1 MASLHPH
8 DHFYSN
14 GNTAYSSLS
23 GTPEAEKML
32 KNPDGTPGP
41 EAGAIPDGI
50 EVNPGPDFNSAPQ
63 PYYPEQH
70 HQQHLQH
77 QQLPQQPQQQQQP
90 YYDHAPT
97 PQTQYSQTT
106 YTNNNLSA
114 GPPTPEKGTHDEGR
128 ICGLRKPTFFLTII
142 ALILLAALIAVAG
155 ALGAVLAQKNSE
167 IASLSSSSPTPTTST
182 APSATATAQAVLDLS
197 KPAPTDTAIRK
208 GECPTSSSKPRWE
221 VPGSN
226 ITFEKDCGKDYI
238 YNDIGKVPTAN
249 IEECVRLCAVFN
261 INKQT
266 ELGRCAGVVYIYK
279 DDQGNDD
286 PYCWLKYTQ
295 NTNQIL
301 SKDYVESAWIL

>member
-50 EVNPGPDFNSAPQ
+50 EVNVGPDFNSAPQ
-63 PYYPEQH
+63 PYYPEQQQL
-70 HQQHLQH
+70 HQHQHLQ
-77 QQLPQQPQQQQQP
+77 QQQILPQQQQQQQP
-90 YYDHAPT
+90 YYDQAPT

-106 YTNNNLSA
+106 YTNNNLSSA
-114 GPPTPEKGTHDEGR
+114 GPSTPEKGTHDDGR

-167 IASLSSSSPTPTTST
+167 IA
-182 APSATATAQAVLDLS
+182 
-197 KPAPTDTAIRK
+197 R
-208 GECPTSSSKPRWE
+208 
-221 VPGSN
+221 
-226 ITFEKDCGKDYI
+226 
-238 YNDIGKVPTAN
+238 
-249 IEECVRLCAVFN
+249 
-261 INKQT
+261 
-266 ELGRCAGVVYIYK
+266 
-279 DDQGNDD
+279 
-286 PYCWLKYTQ
+286 
-295 NTNQIL
+295 
-301 SKDYVESAWIL
+301 